1 MATLSSERAVIHC
14 NAVKTT
20 GIPFCHKKKKKK
32 LILNKEVAHLYL
44 SASLLFHCQK
54 QKMLQK
60 AISNLFTRQKV
71 TILSKKSKRK
81 CFQLSLGKLNV
92 KMPTL

>member
-20 GIPFCHKKKKKK
+20 GIPFCHKKKK
-32 LILNKEVAHLYL
+32 LILNKEVAHLHL

-54 QKMLQK
+54 QKILQK